1 MKYCRKVK
9 DEQVI
14 TIQSAVQLKAR
25 NTNVLP
31 VQLFS
36 GQCKANFFLE
46 TGIHPIDDE
55 DNIS

>member
-14 TIQSAVQLKAR
+14 NIQIAVQLKAR

-31 VQLFS
+31 VKLFS
-36 GQCKANFFLE
+36 GQCKANFF
-46 TGIHPIDDE
+46 
-55 DNIS
+55 